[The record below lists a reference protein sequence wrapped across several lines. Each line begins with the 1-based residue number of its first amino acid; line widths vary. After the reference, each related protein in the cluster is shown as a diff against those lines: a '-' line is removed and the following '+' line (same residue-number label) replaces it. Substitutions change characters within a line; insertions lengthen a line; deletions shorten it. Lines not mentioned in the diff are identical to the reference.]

1 MQAGTC
7 CKLGVTCGGTSCRG
21 RVTLKISCQIPPP
34 YINEVRSSI
43 QPVFIRKC
51 LPNMM
56 TYFNVLKYMRP
67 YQVHR
72 PILDIEHSYY
82 QINSFYS
89 HVVPKLPFRGSH
101 LEYTTTS
108 LI

>member
-1 MQAGTC
+1 
-7 CKLGVTCGGTSCRG
+7 
-21 RVTLKISCQIPPP
+21 
-34 YINEVRSSI
+34 
-43 QPVFIRKC
+43 
-51 LPNMM
+51 MM

-67 YQVHR
+67 YQAHR